1 MTHPGIAVAMRRR
14 AAAGAV
20 ASFVMLDVAVAP
32 STFAQPVVQSVT
44 DGCAECHLY
53 LENPPPLPDALPPR
67 GRDGSSGQF
76 VFGRALVIRAGVR
89 NGTAPAEVT
98 YADPMP

>member
-1 MTHPGIAVAMRRR
+1 MTHPGNAVAMRRR
-14 AAAGAV
+14 AAAGAI
-20 ASFVMLDVAVAP
+20 ASFVMLDVAVAR

-44 DGCAECHLY
+44 DGCAQCHLY
-53 LENPPPLPDALPPR
+53 LENPPHLPDAFPPR
-67 GRDGSSGQF
+67 GRDGSQF
-76 VFGRALVIRAGVR
+76 VFGRAPVVRAGVR